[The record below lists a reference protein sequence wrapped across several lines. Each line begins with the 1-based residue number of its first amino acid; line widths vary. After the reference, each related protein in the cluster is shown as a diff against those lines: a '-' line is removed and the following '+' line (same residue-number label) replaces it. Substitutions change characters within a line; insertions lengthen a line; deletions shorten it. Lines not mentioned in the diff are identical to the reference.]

1 MYSRRELPY
10 SPMDGTRALDYHH
23 RARTLVYRVFEV
35 FYASQ
40 SASFLWLLSN
50 RLLACL
56 CRMHSDSNFES

>member
-23 RARTLVYRVFEV
+23 QARTLVYRVFEV

-40 SASFLWLLSN
+40 SVSFLLLLLN
-50 RLLACL
+50 RLLACP
-56 CRMHSDSNFES
+56 CRMRSDSNFES